1 MILNFGANYL
11 QEYKVNAVSKQE
23 HLNKVD
29 KYLQKF
35 MHILEMKTGA
45 ANISQNIVSEVIVL
59 NETMSIQSLNQTG
72 EGDVLNDSNQKLWFQ
87 LEVDGKIH
95 NFAAIS
101 ASSQEHKAIYA
112 KWLQCLSRT

>member
-23 HLNKVD
+23 QLNKVD

-45 ANISQNIVSEVIVL
+45 ANISQNIVSEVIIL
-59 NETMSIQSLNQTG
+59 NETMSIQSLNQTD
-72 EGDVLNDSNQKLWFQ
+72 EGGVTNDSNQKLWF
-87 LEVDGKIH
+87 
-95 NFAAIS
+95 
-101 ASSQEHKAIYA
+101 
-112 KWLQCLSRT
+112 

>member
-23 HLNKVD
+23 QLNKVD

-72 EGDVLNDSNQKLWFQ
+72 EGDVTNDSNQKLWF
-87 LEVDGKIH
+87 
-95 NFAAIS
+95 
-101 ASSQEHKAIYA
+101 
-112 KWLQCLSRT
+112 

>member
-23 HLNKVD
+23 QLNKVD

-59 NETMSIQSLNQTG
+59 NETMSIQSLNQTD
-72 EGDVLNDSNQKLWFQ
+72 EGGVTNDSNQKLWF
-87 LEVDGKIH
+87 
-95 NFAAIS
+95 
-101 ASSQEHKAIYA
+101 
-112 KWLQCLSRT
+112 

>member
-23 HLNKVD
+23 QLNKVD

-72 EGDVLNDSNQKLWFQ
+72 EDDAINDSNQKLWF
-87 LEVDGKIH
+87 
-95 NFAAIS
+95 
-101 ASSQEHKAIYA
+101 
-112 KWLQCLSRT
+112 

>member
-59 NETMSIQSLNQTG
+59 NETMSIQSLNQTD
-72 EGDVLNDSNQKLWFQ
+72 EGGVTNDSNQKLWF
-87 LEVDGKIH
+87 
-95 NFAAIS
+95 
-101 ASSQEHKAIYA
+101 
-112 KWLQCLSRT
+112 

>member
-23 HLNKVD
+23 QLNKVD

-72 EGDVLNDSNQKLWFQ
+72 EGDVTNESNQKLWF
-87 LEVDGKIH
+87 
-95 NFAAIS
+95 
-101 ASSQEHKAIYA
+101 
-112 KWLQCLSRT
+112 

>member
-1 MILNFGANYL
+1 MEFQYQQLEKDVKLFMILNFGANYL

-23 HLNKVD
+23 QLNKVD

-59 NETMSIQSLNQTG
+59 NETMSIQSLNQTD
-72 EGDVLNDSNQKLWFQ
+72 EGGVTNDSNQKLWF
-87 LEVDGKIH
+87 
-95 NFAAIS
+95 
-101 ASSQEHKAIYA
+101 
-112 KWLQCLSRT
+112 